1 MIKAG
6 KENAHTY
13 PIGWNISLPAQ
24 LLTVLPAYHFYSD
37 ILTCSPF
44 CYKVRRKNIA
54 VLQKEFFR
62 ISIIKNVMIM
72 EFAGE
77 LPYTKK
83 ITRKSSPSSFVFKR
97 KNRNL
102 AKNGNGL
109 RFLSV

>member
-6 KENAHTY
+6 KRNAHTY

-24 LLTVLPAYHFYSD
+24 LLTVLTAYHFYSV

-77 LPYTKK
+77 LPYTEKNNKK
-83 ITRKSSPSSFVFKR
+83 KQSIKFCV
-97 KNRNL
+97 
-102 AKNGNGL
+102 
-109 RFLSV
+109 

>member
-6 KENAHTY
+6 EGNAHTY

-44 CYKVRRKNIA
+44 CYKVRRKNKT
-54 VLQKEFFR
+54 VLQKEYF
-62 ISIIKNVMIM
+62 ISIIKKVMIM

-77 LPYTKK
+77 LPYTEKNNKK
-83 ITRKSSPSSFVFKR
+83 KQSIKFCV
-97 KNRNL
+97 
-102 AKNGNGL
+102 
-109 RFLSV
+109 